1 MKILNFI
8 LLVLS
13 FSTHSFE
20 VDKIDI
26 ENHPQTSFPSISLT
40 IGDKTVA
47 YYGMDSSKQGDLKFK
62 KEGVQ
67 LKGEIPLNGY
77 IFSKEFVESF
87 RLSNLAS
94 NKKESHEFVKIFEEK
109 DTGKLVDF
117 ILSVNEKK
125 RTALSEEEL
134 KIASKIIDKKKSDE
148 SPDEISIFSTGYI
161 EIKSPKG
168 NNERYF
174 IKMGD
179 VDKKNMILND
189 KKTKIN
195 LLKSI
200 TVYSFQNISTGLN
213 WGDIEKDSLEE
224 QLSNKLEALNSNVC
238 AFDCPLT
245 FTKDLSALALMVGKT
260 VTFEVVGNG
269 KIENMDDF
277 NKYVLAQQWCV
288 LNNFSNACHVPELD
302 KELLSTSKNKI
313 ISDLIK
319 KHGSAEKMCK
329 FLQK

>member
-1 MKILNFI
+1 
-8 LLVLS
+8 
-13 FSTHSFE
+13 
-20 VDKIDI
+20 
-26 ENHPQTSFPSISLT
+26 
-40 IGDKTVA
+40 
-47 YYGMDSSKQGDLKFK
+47 MDSSQEGDLKFRR
-62 KEGVQ
+62 EGVQ
-67 LKGEIPLNGY
+67 LKGEIPLSGY

-87 RLSNLAS
+87 RLSSLAS
-94 NKKESHEFVKIFEEK
+94 NKKESSEFIKIFEEK
-109 DTGKLVDF
+109 DTGNLVDF

-125 RTALSEEEL
+125 RTALSDEEL
-134 KIASKIIDKKKSDE
+134 KLASKIIQKKKSDE
-148 SPDEISIFSTGYI
+148 SPEEIAVFSTGYI

-174 IKMGD
+174 IKIGD

-213 WGDIEKDSLEE
+213 WGDIEKGSPEE
-224 QLSNKLEALNSNVC
+224 QLFNKLEALNSKVC
-238 AFDCPLT
+238 VFDCPLT
-245 FTKDLSALALMVGKT
+245 FTRDLSALALTVGKT
-260 VTFEVVGNG
+260 VIFEVVGNS

-302 KELLSTSKNKI
+302 KELLNMSTNKI
-313 ISDLIK
+313 IGELIK
-319 KHGSAEKMCK
+319 KHGSVEKMCK